1 MYRIMLADD
10 EGIVLDALQFI
21 IEKNF
26 GDCCEI
32 QKAKTG
38 RGVIE
43 LAEEFLPDIAF
54 VDIQMPGING
64 IEAIKEIRKRNK
76 NTIFIIVS
84 AYDKFDYAKEAI
96 NLGVLEYINKPIRQE
111 AIVDVL
117 QKAINTLD
125 KKRHKRS
132 NDLKI
137 REKLENVVPIIESG
151 FIYSILFQ
159 EHFEEDT
166 NNYKQLLGIEKY
178 ENGYMMAI
186 IFGDGQEDKHMVNA
200 VGAGVKV
207 HKHYWDIHEMIKAY
221 FPGIVGN
228 IMANKIAVFIPCEET
243 VLEYEQRIQIIEKS
257 RELARKLRTKADVV
271 FRIGIG
277 SVKPMKE
284 AIVSYN
290 EAIDSLIQTEGS
302 VTHTEDNPIGC
313 VYAESYPIA
322 LEKALFENVER
333 GDIVG
338 CQDMTRRFF
347 YWMETNYG
355 EYIDDIRLKCLEFVL
370 WTEKRAYENGG
381 MTYHFLSRKDYMS
394 SLMACADLN
403 AIQKWFEEKIKT
415 ACRNVKG
422 SRKESSLSVIEK
434 AKSYINAH
442 FQKDISL
449 DEVSREVNVSP
460 YYFSKLFK
468 EETGKNYIEY
478 MTEIRISKA
487 KELLSQGNE
496 TSMKEIC
503 ISCGYQ
509 DPNYFSRIF
518 KKTVGL
524 TPTEYREGVLKS

>member
-26 GDCCEI
+26 GDCCQI

-64 IEAIKEIRKRNK
+64 IEAIKEIRKRNQ

-96 NLGVLEYINKPIRQE
+96 NLGVLDYINKPIRQE
-111 AIVDVL
+111 VIIDVL
-117 QKAINTLD
+117 QKAIDTLD
-125 KKRHKRS
+125 KERNKRS
-132 NDLKI
+132 NDLMI

-166 NNYKQLLGIEKY
+166 NNYKQLLGIENY

-186 IFGDGQEDKHMVNA
+186 IFGDGQEETHMLNA
-200 VGAGVKV
+200 VGAGVKMQ
-207 HKHYWDIHEMIKAY
+207 KQYRDIHELIKTY

-228 IMANKIAVFIPCEET
+228 IMANKIPVFMPCEDT
-243 VLEYEQRIQIIEKS
+243 ALDYEQRIEVIEKS
-257 RELARKLRTKADVV
+257 RELARKLKNKADVV

-284 AIVSYN
+284 AIISYN
-290 EAIDSLIQTEGS
+290 EAIDSLIQTQGS

-313 VYAESYPIA
+313 AYAEDYPIT

-338 CQDMTRRFF
+338 CQNMAKLFF
-347 YWMETNYG
+347 DWMESNYG
-355 EYIDDIRLKCLEFVL
+355 EHINDIRLKCLEFVL
-370 WTEKRAYENGG
+370 WAEKKAYLNGG
-381 MTYHFLSRKDYMS
+381 MTYHFLSRTDYMS
-394 SLMACADLN
+394 SLMTCADLN
-403 AIQKWFEEKIKT
+403 GVREWFEEKMKA

-468 EETGKNYIEY
+468 EETGQNYIEY
-478 MTEIRISKA
+478 MTEIRIKRA

-503 ISCGYQ
+503 IACGYQ

-524 TPTEYREGVLKS
+524 TPTEYREGILR

>member
-1 MYRIMLADD
+1 MLADD

-26 GDCCEI
+26 GDCCQI

-64 IEAIKEIRKRNK
+64 IEAIKEIRKRNQ

-96 NLGVLEYINKPIRQE
+96 NLGVMDYINKPIRQE
-111 AIVDVL
+111 VIVDVL
-117 QKAINTLD
+117 QKAIDTLE
-125 KKRHKRS
+125 KERHKRS
-132 NDLKI
+132 NDLMI

-186 IFGDGQEDKHMVNA
+186 IFGDGQEENHMLNA

-207 HKHYWDIHEMIKAY
+207 QKHYRDIHEIIKTY

-228 IMANKIAVFIPCEET
+228 IMANKIAVFMPCEE
-243 VLEYEQRIQIIEKS
+243 LALDYEQRIEVIEKS
-257 RELARKLRTKADVV
+257 RELARKLRAKADVV

-277 SVKPMKE
+277 SVKSIKE
-284 AIVSYN
+284 AIISYN
-290 EAIDSLIQTEGS
+290 EAIDSLIQIQGS
-302 VTHTEDNPIGC
+302 VTHTEDNPTGC
-313 VYAESYPIA
+313 AYAEDYPIT
-322 LEKALFENVER
+322 LEKSMFENVER
-333 GDIVG
+333 GDLAG
-338 CQDMTRRFF
+338 CQNMAKLFF
-347 YWMETNYG
+347 DWMESNYG
-355 EYIDDIRLKCLEFVL
+355 EHINDIRLKCLEFVL
-370 WTEKRAYENGG
+370 WAEKKAYLNGG
-381 MTYHFLSRKDYMS
+381 MTYHFLSRTDYMS
-394 SLMACADLN
+394 TLMECADLHE
-403 AIQKWFEEKIKT
+403 IREWFEEKMKA

-422 SRKESSLSVIEK
+422 SRKESSLSGIEK
-434 AKSYINAH
+434 AKSYINDH

-449 DEVSREVNVSP
+449 DEVSKEVNVSP

-468 EETGKNYIEY
+468 EETGQNYIEY
-478 MTEIRISKA
+478 MTEIGINKA

-503 ISCGYQ
+503 IACGYQ

-518 KKTVGL
+518 KKTVGF
-524 TPTEYREGVLKS
+524 TPTEYREGILK